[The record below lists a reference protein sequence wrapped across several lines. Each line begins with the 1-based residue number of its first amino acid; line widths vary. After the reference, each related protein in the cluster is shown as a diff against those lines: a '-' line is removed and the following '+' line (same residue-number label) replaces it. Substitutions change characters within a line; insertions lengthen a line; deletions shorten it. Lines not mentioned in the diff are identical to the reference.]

1 MRYERVEIGGAVND
15 AVKAAAGGFGH
26 GFGQA
31 FVFLLFGGQQVE
43 HHGEGLGATGGND
56 GVVHF
61 FQLFLMSPHQ
71 HYGGAGFGTGA
82 GGFGTE
88 AL

>member
-1 MRYERVEIGGAVND
+1 MND
-15 AVKAAAGGFGH
+15 AVETAASGFGH

-31 FVFLLFGGQQVE
+31 FVFLFFSSHQVE
-43 HHGEGLGATGGND
+43 HHGKGLGAAGGND

-71 HYGGAGFGTGA
+71 HYGGAGFSTGA